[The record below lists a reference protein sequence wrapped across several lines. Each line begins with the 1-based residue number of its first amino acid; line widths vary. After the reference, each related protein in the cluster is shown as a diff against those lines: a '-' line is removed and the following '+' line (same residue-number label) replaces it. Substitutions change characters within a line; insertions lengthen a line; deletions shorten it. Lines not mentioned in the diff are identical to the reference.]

1 LIETQK
7 SEATQAMNRSDQLS
21 EALLKAQEE
30 YKLLKRN
37 FQKQIHADEVK
48 TLEINQ
54 SATQILE
61 MQRELA
67 YLRKIHLEY
76 DELLITEKR
85 NSEIIEKLDLKN
97 SQLLIDLEMR
107 QELLDSV
114 TKAKKLTD
122 EKLIETG

>member
-1 LIETQK
+1 LIETKK
-7 SEATQAMNRSDQLS
+7 SEATQAINRSDQLS

-30 YKLLKRN
+30 YQLLKTN

-67 YLRKIHLEY
+67 HLRKIHLEY
-76 DELLITEKR
+76 DELLTTEKR
-85 NSEIIEKLDLKN
+85 NSEKIEKLDLKN